1 MNAALRVYVYPVANQ
16 ALKRDLYMDN
26 VYRVAPD
33 VVPENVADCLTKGLS
48 PSKLNSSSEWQDGP
62 GWLGQ
67 LKSDWPIQQGRNNV
81 STDEIEREMPRYY
94 KKTSSSSFLMKMNRS
109 NGYNNSRDKLMHNS
123 GTLQH
128 LV

>member
-1 MNAALRVYVYPVANQ
+1 MDM
-16 ALKRDLYMDN
+16 KKKDSYMDN

-48 PSKLNSSSEWQDGP
+48 PSKLNSGSEWLDGP

-67 LKSDWPIQQGRNNV
+67 LKSDWPIQQGGNND
-81 STDEIEREMPRYY
+81 STDKVEGEKWRYY
-94 KKTSSSSFLMKMNRS
+94 KKISLLSFLIEMNGS
-109 NGYNNSRDKLMHNS
+109 LEENNSLDKLMHNS
-123 GTLQH
+123 GKLQN